1 MPVTKSAKKADR
13 ASNRKKVFNIRR
25 KNKIVSSRK
34 DVNKLLLSEKPT
46 LQEVTDA
53 LSKYYSA
60 LDKAAKTNY
69 IEKNKASRLKSRLS
83 AKVAKLGL
91 TGTVTAKTRVKTVA
105 KKVEKKTEAKAEP
118 KAATKKAPAKKKAE
132 AKAE

>member
-13 ASNRKKVFNIRR
+13 ASNRKKVFNLRR
-25 KNKIVSSRK
+25 KSKIVSSRK
-34 DVNKLLLSEKPT
+34 SVNKLLLSEKPT

-53 LSKYYSA
+53 LSQYYSA

-105 KKVEKKTEAKAEP
+105 KKVEKKVEAKVEAKP
-118 KAATKKAPAKKKAE
+118 AAKKAPAKKKAE
-132 AKAE
+132 KEAE

>member
-105 KKVEKKTEAKAEP
+105 KKVEKKVEE
-118 KAATKKAPAKKKAE
+118 KAATKKTPAKKKAE